1 MPLLGAAPCGLRIY
15 SPNRCFLCPHEVDRP
30 NLSTVPVAK
39 TPLGMRPGRAV
50 QESSARCFCRGRAG
64 PHSLLHFGKVTGAP
78 GRASDRAWSPLGV
91 WPSALA
97 VSLCPGKPLSN
108 PAPPPLS
115 SPAVWSVL
123 PPGEAAFPD
132 IWKLVS

>member
-78 GRASDRAWSPLGV
+78 GRASDGEPGHRWGSGLLPLRY
-91 WPSALA
+91 PCA
-97 VSLCPGKPLSN
+97 
-108 PAPPPLS
+108 
-115 SPAVWSVL
+115 
-123 PPGEAAFPD
+123 
-132 IWKLVS
+132 